1 MERSARGI
9 ALDDPLAWIES
20 VARQVARRTGAW
32 GELDD
37 LVGLGAQG
45 FVDAERRFDAS
56 RGVPFAAYARSR
68 VEGAMLD
75 GLRASAAQH
84 HSVPRAA
91 REAGEAGDR
100 FRARFASARA
110 EGLLAATLE
119 DGDGAVVTAPA
130 DEAPEAIA
138 LCRELRRLLARAVA
152 ELPEAEQVL
161 VLRHGL
167 GEEPLCEVAAG
178 IGLGAERGRVL
189 YQRAL
194 LRLRSRLRGEVGG
207 A

>member
-1 MERSARGI
+1 MERGAGGF

-20 VARQVARRTGAW
+20 VARRVARRTGAW

-45 FVDAERRFDAS
+45 FVDAESRFDAS
-56 RGVPFAAYARSR
+56 RGVPFAAYARAR

-75 GLRASAAQH
+75 GLRASTAQH
-84 HSVPRAA
+84 LSVPHAA
-91 REAGEAGDR
+91 RAGGEAGDR

-110 EGLLAATLE
+110 DGLLAATIE
-119 DGDGAVVTAPA
+119 DGDGPVVTAPA
-130 DEAPEAIA
+130 NEAPEAIA
-138 LCRELRRLLARAVA
+138 LRRELRRLLARAVA
-152 ELPEAEQVL
+152 DLSEEEQAL
-161 VLRHGL
+161 VVGHGL
-167 GEEPLCEVAAG
+167 GDEPLADVAAG
-178 IGLGAERGRVL
+178 IGLGAERGRIL

-194 LRLRSRLRGEVGG
+194 LRLRSRLRGDVGE